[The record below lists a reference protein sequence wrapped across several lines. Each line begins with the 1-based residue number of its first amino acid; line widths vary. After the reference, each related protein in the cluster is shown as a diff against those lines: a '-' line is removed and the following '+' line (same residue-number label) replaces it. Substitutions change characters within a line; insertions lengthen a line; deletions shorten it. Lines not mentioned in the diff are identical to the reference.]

1 MPGQVWR
8 GGSFR
13 GMVNTIRKKKL
24 PIELLGT
31 KPRTRTATTTTTS
44 PTVPDTLLNGRQTPH
59 RALPHANSDIDHAS
73 WESQRNQAFVSRMEF
88 CGWFDGAETD
98 AQNKLRRMH
107 LTQRPV
113 SNKQDA
119 MESVRTCVFYF
130 NLQWEELKWHENAHF
145 IVWNEML
152 SLRLL
157 NIGESTFV

>member
-1 MPGQVWR
+1 M
-8 GGSFR
+8 
-13 GMVNTIRKKKL
+13 NTIRKKKF

-31 KPRTRTATTTTTS
+31 KPRTRTRTTTTKTTS

-59 RALPHANSDIDHAS
+59 RALPHANSDSDHAS
-73 WESQRNQAFVSRMEF
+73 SESQRNQASVSRMEF

-113 SNKQDA
+113 SNKQNA

-130 NLQWEELKWHENAHF
+130 NLQ
-145 IVWNEML
+145 
-152 SLRLL
+152 
-157 NIGESTFV
+157 